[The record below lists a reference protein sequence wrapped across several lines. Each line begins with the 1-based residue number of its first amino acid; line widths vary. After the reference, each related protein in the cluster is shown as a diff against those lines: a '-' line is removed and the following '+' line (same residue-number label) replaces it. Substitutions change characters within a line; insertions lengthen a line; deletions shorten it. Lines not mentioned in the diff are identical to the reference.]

1 MTKSAKN
8 KAFTPNV
15 AIAPAHLSKE
25 FKALESK
32 IRAGLKS
39 WEIVGECLNE
49 IIANSYYTERGFKTF
64 ESYVEAVFDISRD
77 YAYKIARAQS
87 VVVLLRENGIKPA
100 QMPANESQVRPLCT
114 IPTKDGEGDE
124 KIVAAYKNAI
134 AAVGK
139 GKLTAKVIKAAV
151 DYTLGKG
158 KATKDTSDDDGENA
172 GNAAGNDAVDTGAS
186 TGASTGEKLPDTS
199 HDDEIA
205 RLTAELAEAR
215 QRAAT
220 AEAKLAAVTADGRA
234 PLSKLQRD
242 IISAGFKALAKS
254 ADVKTK
260 SALASAR
267 NELLA

>member
-8 KAFTPNV
+8 NAIAPNV

-39 WEIVGECLNE
+39 WETVGECLNE

-77 YAYKIARAQS
+77 YAYKIARAQN

-114 IPTKDGEGDE
+114 IPTKDGDGDE

-134 AAVGK
+134 AAAGK

-151 DYTLGKG
+151 DEITGKG
-158 KATKDTSDDDGENA
+158 KPTKEADDTGDNA
-172 GNAAGNDAVDTGAS
+172 GEDTGDTQAKSTGDTLPDTGA
-186 TGASTGEKLPDTS
+186 
-199 HDDEIA
+199 DDEIA
-205 RLTAELAEAR
+205 RLTHELAEAR

-234 PLSKLQRD
+234 PLTKLQRD
-242 IISAGFKALAKS
+242 MISAGFKALAKS
-254 ADVKTK
+254 ADAKTK

-267 NELLA
+267 NELMS

>member
-8 KAFTPNV
+8 T
-15 AIAPAHLSKE
+15 AIAPNVSIAPANLSKE

-49 IIANSYYTERGFKTF
+49 IIANEYYHERGFKTF

-87 VVVLLRENGIKPA
+87 VVVLLRDNGIKPA

-114 IPTKDGEGDE
+114 INGDDSDE
-124 KIVAAYKNAI
+124 KVVNAYKNAVAN
-134 AAVGK
+134 AAAK
-139 GKLTAKVIKAAV
+139 KAKITAKIVKEAV
-151 DYTLGKG
+151 DEITGKG
-158 KATKDTSDDDGENA
+158 KATKDADT
-172 GNAAGNDAVDTGAS
+172 DADDTGDNKGADDTGDAKS
-186 TGASTGEKLPDTS
+186 TGDTLPDTS
-199 HDDEIA
+199 QDDEIA
-205 RLTAELAEAR
+205 RLTHELAEAR

-220 AEAKLAAVTADGRA
+220 AEAKLAAVDAEGRA

-242 IISAGFKALAKS
+242 MISAGFKALAKS
-254 ADVKTK
+254 ADAKTK

>member
-8 KAFTPNV
+8 TKIAPNV
-15 AIAPAHLSKE
+15 AIAPANLSKE

-77 YAYKIARAQS
+77 YAYKIARAQG

-100 QMPANESQVRPLCT
+100 QLPANESQVRPLCT
-114 IPTKDGEGDE
+114 IAGDDSDE
-124 KIVAAYKNAI
+124 KVVNAYKLALSNAK
-134 AAVGK
+134 K
-139 GKLTAKVIKAAV
+139 GKISARLVKEAV
-151 DYTLGKG
+151 DEITGKG
-158 KATKDTSDDDGENA
+158 KAKKDADDKGANKGADDT
-172 GNAAGNDAVDTGAS
+172 GNASDKKS
-186 TGASTGEKLPDTS
+186 TGDDLPDTS
-199 HDDEIA
+199 ADDEIA
-205 RLTAELAEAR
+205 RLTQELAEAR

-220 AEAKLAAVTADGRA
+220 AEAKLAAVSAEGRA

-242 IISAGFKALAKS
+242 MILAGFKALAKS
-254 ADVKTK
+254 ADAKTK

-267 NELLA
+267 NELLC